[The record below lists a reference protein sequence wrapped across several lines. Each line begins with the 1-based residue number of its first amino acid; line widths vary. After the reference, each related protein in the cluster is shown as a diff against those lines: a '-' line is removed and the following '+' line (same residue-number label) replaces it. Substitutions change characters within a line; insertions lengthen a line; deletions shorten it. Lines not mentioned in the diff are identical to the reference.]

1 MTNVVL
7 IHTDDTG
14 RYIGPYG
21 HDVATPAL
29 DELADEGVCFR
40 NAYTAG
46 PTCSPS
52 RSAVMTGQPPH
63 VNGMLGLAHRG
74 FALNDPSRH
83 LATHLSDHGYE
94 TVLAGQQHEAHVETG
109 DRYDAATEVLGYD
122 RTLERDREGTRDLP
136 IEHEH
141 TRTDLA
147 TAAAA
152 VSYLQERD
160 DRNDP
165 FFLSVGL
172 DNSHQPLPLD
182 QDLVDPDG
190 VVPPGPL
197 PDVPPVREETAALQV
212 AVSYIDECV
221 ARVVGTLRETGQLD
235 ETLVV
240 FTTDHGVPLP
250 FMKCTLFDDGIG
262 ISLLARFPDGE
273 NDGTTRDEL
282 VSNPDL
288 YPTICSVL
296 DVPVPEETAGQSLLG
311 LVDGTTDWDRDEVYS
326 EVNYHAAYEP
336 KRCIRTDRYKYIRR
350 FDDDYPQWIPANID
364 AGPSKSFLVDAG
376 LLDRER
382 PQEALY
388 DCHLDPA
395 ERENLIDDPDYAAV
409 RDDLSTRLDDWME
422 RTDDPLLSGPVSKPD
437 GARADTR
444 DAIHPDN
451 GEWEPADAR

>member
-29 DELADEGVCFR
+29 DELADEGVCYR
-40 NAYTAG
+40 SAYTAG

-52 RSAVMTGQPPH
+52 RSAVMTGRPPH

-74 FALNDPSRH
+74 FSLDDPERH
-83 LATHLSDHGYE
+83 LATHLSGHGYE
-94 TVLAGQQHEAHVETG
+94 TVLAGQQHEAHVEDGT
-109 DRYDAATEVLGYD
+109 DYDAAREVLGYD
-122 RTLERDREGTRDLP
+122 RTLERDQDSIRDLP
-136 IEHEH
+136 IDHDL

-147 TAAAA
+147 TADAAA
-152 VSYLQERD
+152 SYID
-160 DRNDP
+160 DHDQGDDP

-172 DNSHQPLPLD
+172 DNTHKPLPLE
-182 QDLVDPDG
+182 QNLVDPDG
-190 VVPPGPL
+190 VAPPGPL
-197 PDVPPVREETAALQV
+197 PDVPAVREETAALQV
-212 AVSYIDECV
+212 AVSYVDECV
-221 ARVVGTLRETGQLD
+221 ARVVGALRNAGLLD

-262 ISLLARFPDGE
+262 IALLARFPDGHGAGQT
-273 NDGTTRDEL
+273 NDEL
-282 VSNPDL
+282 VSNLDL
-288 YPTICSVL
+288 YPTICETL
-296 DVPVPEETAGQSLLG
+296 DVPVPAGTAGRSLRG
-311 LVDGTTDWDRDEVYS
+311 VTDGSADWDRDAVYA

-336 KRCIRTDRYKYIRR
+336 KRCVRTDRYKYIRR
-350 FDDDYPQWIPANID
+350 FDDEYTCWIPANID
-364 AGPSKSFLVDAG
+364 AGPSKSFVVGAG

-395 ERENLIDDPDYAAV
+395 ERENLIDDPDYADV
-409 RDDLSTRLDDWME
+409 RADLTERLDDWME
-422 RTDDPLLSGPVSKPD
+422 RTDDPLLTGPISKPD
-437 GARADTR
+437 GALADSR
-444 DAIHPDN
+444 NAMNPDE
-451 GEWEPADAR
+451 GDWEPTDAR